1 MQEKNLSETTIKNA
15 IVFPLQG
22 ICDEN
27 GARILGEKAKT
38 NSKDKIQFIDEK
50 VVFLGFFRAHHG
62 HFITEELARLWWVLK
77 NGVNHKFIY
86 CRLYSAEFSA
96 FERFILDMFELKNLT
111 PITKPTQFA
120 EIILPDDSFY
130 SENGVESHRKTIDFI
145 TSKVTPIKNE
155 AIYLSRRKFRKA
167 NDLEWGEEYFEEI
180 YVQKGYKI
188 IYPEMLSPKEQLAL
202 WGGGLKFACVGG
214 TLSHNMIFLP
224 LMAVRLK
231 SCLKLPCQIIIRQ

>member
-1 MQEKNLSETTIKNA
+1 MMKKMKLSEQIIKNA
-15 IVFPLQG
+15 VVFPFGALQG
-22 ICDEN
+22 IYNEN
-27 GARILGEKAKT
+27 GDRISGQTQNYKANFKG
-38 NSKDKIQFIDEK
+38 KIQFIDEK

-62 HFITEELARLWWVLK
+62 HFITEELARLWWVLQ
-77 NGVNHKFIY
+77 NTAHHKFIY
-86 CRLYSAEFSA
+86 SRLHSKEFSA

-120 EIILPDDSFY
+120 EIILPNDSFY

-155 AIYLSRRKFRKA
+155 AIYLSRRNFRKA

-180 YVQKGYKI
+180 YAQKGYKI

-202 WGGGLKFACVGG
+202 WGGRTSLLV
-214 TLSHNMIFLP
+214 
-224 LMAVRLK
+224 
-231 SCLKLPCQIIIRQ
+231 

>member
-1 MQEKNLSETTIKNA
+1 MQNLGEKNFKNA
-15 IVFPLQG
+15 VVFPFGALQG
-22 ICDEN
+22 IYNKN
-27 GARILGEKAKT
+27 GDRISGQTQNYKANFKG
-38 NSKDKIQFIDEK
+38 KIKFIDEQ

-62 HFITEELARLWWVLK
+62 HFITEELARLWWALK
-77 NGVNHKFIY
+77 NGANHKFIY

-155 AIYLSRRKFRKA
+155 AIYLSRRRFRKA

-180 YVQKGYKI
+180 YAQKGYKI

-202 WGGGLKFACVGG
+202 WGGIKICLRRGNFA
-214 TLSHNMIFLP
+214 
-224 LMAVRLK
+224 A
-231 SCLKLPCQIIIRQ
+231 